1 MIHHCDGLL
10 NLTTVVQSAVAT
22 KECPGLLDKEL
33 SRTINRVCQANRNA
47 DVCTDT
53 AATQVTESN
62 PLTEIPILSL
72 DHVVQQDGS
81 KVDERSN
88 MLHSQN
94 AKSSEFTTDSIQL
107 RTCSFSGSYVPSHM
121 SFSQISDYQVPF
133 VKSSPVWPLIDA
145 LDVFKK
151 VSQQPH
157 FRPLTKLLPSL
168 REGTAIGL
176 MATFASTVEDIS
188 KLSIADSIASF
199 EEKITTL
206 RHLEEHGFDVQFL
219 RCSLVKLIQI
229 KSDHTSYLTE
239 KDQLKAQLPEKAACL
254 SRIDEQLDK
263 KEQAMARLEEEL
275 GPARWETHKIAKERE
290 HEDEELSRL
299 NAADNSVEEACAGA
313 ELQFQSVL
321 AELRRESLTS

>member
-1 MIHHCDGLL
+1 
-10 NLTTVVQSAVAT
+10 
-22 KECPGLLDKEL
+22 
-33 SRTINRVCQANRNA
+33 
-47 DVCTDT
+47 
-53 AATQVTESN
+53 
-62 PLTEIPILSL
+62 
-72 DHVVQQDGS
+72 
-81 KVDERSN
+81 
-88 MLHSQN
+88 
-94 AKSSEFTTDSIQL
+94 
-107 RTCSFSGSYVPSHM
+107 M

-219 RCSLVKLIQI
+219 QCSLVKLIQV
-229 KSDHTSYLTE
+229 KFNHTSYLTE
-239 KDQLKAQLPEKAACL
+239 KDQLKAQLLEKSACL
-254 SRIDEQLDK
+254 SQIDERLDNEK
-263 KEQAMARLEEEL
+263 QTMARLEEEL
-275 GPARWETHKIAKERE
+275 GRARCEAQKIAEEKERE
-290 HEDEELSRL
+290 DGELLIL
-299 NAADNSVEEACAGA
+299 NAAKRSIEEASASA
-313 ELQFQSVL
+313 ELQFQTVL
-321 AELRRESLTS
+321 AELRRGSLSS

>member
-133 VKSSPVWPLIDA
+133 VKRSPVWAIFDA
-145 LDVFKK
+145 WDVFKK
-151 VSQQPH
+151 VPQQPH
-157 FRPLTKLLPSL
+157 FRPLMEFSPAL
-168 REGTAIGL
+168 REGMGIGL
-176 MATFASTVEDIS
+176 MTTFASTVKDIS
-188 KLSIADSIASF
+188 ESSIADNIASF
-199 EEKITTL
+199 KEKITTL
-206 RHLEEHGFDVQFL
+206 CHLEEHGFE
-219 RCSLVKLIQI
+219 R
-229 KSDHTSYLTE
+229 
-239 KDQLKAQLPEKAACL
+239 AQL
-254 SRIDEQLDK
+254 
-263 KEQAMARLEEEL
+263 
-275 GPARWETHKIAKERE
+275 
-290 HEDEELSRL
+290 
-299 NAADNSVEEACAGA
+299 N
-313 ELQFQSVL
+313 
-321 AELRRESLTS
+321 

>member
-1 MIHHCDGLL
+1 M
-10 NLTTVVQSAVAT
+10 
-22 KECPGLLDKEL
+22 
-33 SRTINRVCQANRNA
+33 
-47 DVCTDT
+47 
-53 AATQVTESN
+53 
-62 PLTEIPILSL
+62 
-72 DHVVQQDGS
+72 
-81 KVDERSN
+81 
-88 MLHSQN
+88 
-94 AKSSEFTTDSIQL
+94 EF
-107 RTCSFSGSYVPSHM
+107 
-121 SFSQISDYQVPF
+121 
-133 VKSSPVWPLIDA
+133 SPA
-145 LDVFKK
+145 
-151 VSQQPH
+151 
-157 FRPLTKLLPSL
+157 L
-168 REGTAIGL
+168 REGMGIGL
-176 MATFASTVEDIS
+176 MTTFASTVKDIS
-188 KLSIADSIASF
+188 ESSIADNIASF
-199 EEKITTL
+199 KEKIATL

>member
-1 MIHHCDGLL
+1 
-10 NLTTVVQSAVAT
+10 
-22 KECPGLLDKEL
+22 
-33 SRTINRVCQANRNA
+33 
-47 DVCTDT
+47 
-53 AATQVTESN
+53 
-62 PLTEIPILSL
+62 
-72 DHVVQQDGS
+72 
-81 KVDERSN
+81 
-88 MLHSQN
+88 
-94 AKSSEFTTDSIQL
+94 
-107 RTCSFSGSYVPSHM
+107 M

-219 RCSLVKLIQI
+219 QCSLVKLIQV
-229 KSDHTSYLTE
+229 KFNHTSYLTE
-239 KDQLKAQLPEKAACL
+239 KDQLKAQLLEKAACL

-275 GPARWETHKIAKERE
+275 GRARWETHKIAKER
-290 HEDEELSRL
+290 
-299 NAADNSVEEACAGA
+299 A
-313 ELQFQSVL
+313 
-321 AELRRESLTS
+321 